1 MMKKNKNNEKL
12 NDKEWLSAKI
22 EIRLKNKLRDDA
34 KLHDISLNKAV
45 KWALQQFLGDLNNG

>member
-1 MMKKNKNNEKL
+1 MKKSKKEK
-12 NDKEWLSAKI
+12 EFLSVSLDI
-22 EIRLKNKLRDDA
+22 QLKNKLREYA